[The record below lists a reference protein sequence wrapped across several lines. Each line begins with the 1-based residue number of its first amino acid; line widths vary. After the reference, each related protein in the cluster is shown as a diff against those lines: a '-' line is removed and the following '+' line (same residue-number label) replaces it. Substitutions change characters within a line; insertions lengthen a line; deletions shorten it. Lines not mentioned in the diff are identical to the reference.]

1 MSATDEGPQP
11 VRVNVRSDCICRN
24 HGQPIG
30 NLVFIDPCCRVHYAE
45 LEISAIIAIPKT
57 EVTEAELEE
66 WRSRREPAKKR
77 VSYPKMMVA
86 KK

>member
-1 MSATDEGPQP
+1 MSATDEEPQP

-30 NLVFIDPCCRVHYAE
+30 NLIFINPSCRVHYAE
-45 LEISAIIAIPKT
+45 LDISALIAIPET
-57 EVTEAELEE
+57 EVTEAELKE
-66 WRSRREPAKKR
+66 WRIRCEPAKKR